1 MAILLFVSVKM
12 SRSGLKW
19 CEKYLPFYCCF
30 LFSHP
35 SSSQIYQLGWNSN
48 KSAVNVTNKRFCRV
62 TLILGTTQR
71 PATLYLDLSLLILP
85 RYIFLFQSRA
95 HCKCYQLFDICNIWI
110 AYINWVLYDTIFFL
124 SNLKECHQFSSLVIS
139 YWMFFFFSIHLQ
151 FRNFIVETWW
161 IASTPLTRW
170 GVLPRYYTRCFVLIS
185 YSLLKDYYY
194 YFFCI
199 WIILSILSFFSGEYC
214 MWKMHKR
221 FLQRFSLSLVF

>member
-19 CEKYLPFYCCF
+19 CEKYLLFYCCF

-139 YWMFFFFSIHLQ
+139 YWMFFFFFYTFAIQKFHSGDLMNCEHTFDKMGRTAQVLYSMLCVDFIFLIKRLLLL
-151 FRNFIVETWW
+151 FFLYLNYSLNFIFLFRWILYVEN
-161 IASTPLTRW
+161 A
-170 GVLPRYYTRCFVLIS
+170 
-185 YSLLKDYYY
+185 
-194 YFFCI
+194 
-199 WIILSILSFFSGEYC
+199 
-214 MWKMHKR
+214 
-221 FLQRFSLSLVF
+221 